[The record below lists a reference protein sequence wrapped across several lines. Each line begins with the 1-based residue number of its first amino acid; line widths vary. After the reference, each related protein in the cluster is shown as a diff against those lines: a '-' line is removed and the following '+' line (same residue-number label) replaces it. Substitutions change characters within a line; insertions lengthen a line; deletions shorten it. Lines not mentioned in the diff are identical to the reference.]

1 MTKNIMNQRFGGQ
14 KQGIRGGGG
23 ASSKAFMTSMQQR
36 SQLTYSTLHQMQ
48 RQVSKD
54 SASQQDKATLD
65 HTPQSLV
72 SLNLTPDENQA
83 TEKAF
88 KEDCYTRQTS
98 LQIES
103 MLEDYKDSTDVME
116 LLANNL
122 KQKASEIAEEEA
134 LTLFEVNPDING
146 QYIPIENLAKNLK
159 SQDLLLSSKI
169 QMISDSFKVT

>member
-1 MTKNIMNQRFGGQ
+1 
-14 KQGIRGGGG
+14 
-23 ASSKAFMTSMQQR
+23 
-36 SQLTYSTLHQMQ
+36 
-48 RQVSKD
+48 
-54 SASQQDKATLD
+54 
-65 HTPQSLV
+65 
-72 SLNLTPDENQA
+72 
-83 TEKAF
+83 
-88 KEDCYTRQTS
+88 
-98 LQIES
+98 

-146 QYIPIENLAKNLK
+146 QYIPLENLAKNLK